1 MEKIAKTHID
11 SLTII
16 LHDDENQEWLDD
28 IYQAFD
34 GINLEYIANKSGR
47 NHYEHSARLLH
58 DGADFASVC
67 WGGFSQKNTVMF
79 SMMGTGCAQVKDW
92 SNFVKIFQNLPK
104 AKLTR
109 LDIALDVFD
118 GSLKLEEIYA
128 TRNEIAKWRNGKQ
141 GRPPAFKPIGD
152 MCEKSRDGRTLYV
165 GTRDS
170 DIYTRIYE
178 KGLQLFLKIANNEVV
193 EDPRNMD
200 FQLEEGSHP
209 FKLGDYVRFEVE
221 FKAKTTVL
229 PLDALLNPDG
239 YFAGAY
245 PFAASLLKDVNPIQR
260 LRLENIAMAD
270 LDSAIKHVRRQYGAI
285 LATAAQVYG
294 AQAAWAMLV
303 SNQQPSERL
312 AAKGINKAKP
322 TDAPRQLKERVDLE
336 TGEVITRLVINS

>member
-1 MEKIAKTHID
+1 MKETAKTHID
-11 SLTII
+11 TLTII
-16 LHDDENQEWLDD
+16 LRDDEEQKWLDD

-34 GINLEYIANKSGR
+34 GMNLEYIPNKSGR
-47 NHYEHSARLLH
+47 NHYEHSARILH
-58 DGADFASVC
+58 EGTEFASVC
-67 WGGFSQKNTVMF
+67 WGGFSQNNTVMF

-92 SNFVKIFQNLPK
+92 THAVNVFKELPK

-118 GSLKLEEIYA
+118 GSLKLEDVYA
-128 TRNEIAKWRNGKQ
+128 TRTDRSQWRNGKQ

-152 MCEKSRDGRTLYV
+152 MYEQGRDGRTLYV

-178 KGLQLFLKIANNEVV
+178 KGLQLFSKMTNNEVV
-193 EDPRNMD
+193 NDPRKMEY
-200 FQLEEGSHP
+200 QLEEGSAP

-229 PLDALLNPDG
+229 PLHALLNPDG

-245 PFAASLLKDVNPIQR
+245 PFAASLLKGVNPVQR
-260 LRLENIAMAD
+260 LRLENVAMAD
-270 LDSAIKHVRRQYGAI
+270 LESSLQQVRHQYGAI
-285 LATAAQVYG
+285 LATAAQIYG
-294 AQAAWAMLV
+294 AQAAWGMLV
-303 SNQQPSERL
+303 GSQPSQRL

-322 TDAPRQLKERVDLE
+322 SDAPRPLKEWVDPD
-336 TGEVITRLVINS
+336 TGEVITCQAINS